1 MNPPDLEV
9 WQGSGYNRAMIDLN
23 ILFIVTVGFIAIA
36 LFSLIRLFILDR
48 RLSNLL
54 TGKRGGDLEHVI
66 EEFVKTA
73 RRLDERTKLIAQEID
88 NINGRLAKA
97 IQKVHTVRYNPFR
110 DQGGNQS
117 FATCFMDENGD
128 GLVISSLYSRDKVS
142 VYAKPL
148 KDGKSEYELSQEEKE
163 SIDKASSL

>member
-1 MNPPDLEV
+1 
-9 WQGSGYNRAMIDLN
+9 MIDLN
-23 ILFIVTVGFIAIA
+23 VLFIITVGFIAIA
-36 LFSLIRLFILDR
+36 IFALIRLFILDK
-48 RLSNLL
+48 RLTNLL
-54 TGKRGGDLEHVI
+54 SGKHANNFEDVI
-66 EEFVKTA
+66 DEFVKTS

-88 NINGRLAKA
+88 NINDRLAKA
-97 IQKVHTVRYNPFR
+97 IQKVHTIRFNPFR

-163 SIDKASSL
+163 SIDKAIS